1 MGNVSRLK
9 IAKPAV
15 GRTPVSARIEAATDG
30 VETADPRRRA
40 LERLRDLI
48 GTDRMTA
55 TGRLPAE
62 RFLAA
67 ELGVNRRSLRHAL
80 DILEGEGRITRHQGR
95 GTFVTDAR
103 RGTEGLVRELS
114 KLNNPV
120 DTLEARLAIEPAQA
134 RLAALRAT
142 RGDIDKLFDA
152 AEASRDAKDPAS
164 YEKADAA
171 FHRRVAAAARNP
183 LLIAIFEAV
192 LEIASEGSWRHG
204 RETAHC
210 INRQAEYAAVAPP
223 HRGRHRGAQS
233 DARRRGD
240 ARASERGPAATH
252 RARVSAPPG
261 GRIMR
266 RGVMRCP
273 HAASPDDLCPPL
285 HCDLVKVESPVE
297 IVSTVALGPAT

>member
-1 MGNVSRLK
+1 
-9 IAKPAV
+9 
-15 GRTPVSARIEAATDG
+15 
-30 VETADPRRRA
+30 
-40 LERLRDLI
+40 
-48 GTDRMTA
+48 MTA

-152 AEASRDAKDPAS
+152 PR
-164 YEKADAA
+164 
-171 FHRRVAAAARNP
+171 
-183 LLIAIFEAV
+183 
-192 LEIASEGSWRHG
+192 
-204 RETAHC
+204 
-210 INRQAEYAAVAPP
+210 
-223 HRGRHRGAQS
+223 
-233 DARRRGD
+233 
-240 ARASERGPAATH
+240 PAATRKIPLPMKRPMPPFTGGSRRR
-252 RARVSAPPG
+252 RA
-261 GRIMR
+261 I
-266 RGVMRCP
+266 RC
-273 HAASPDDLCPPL
+273 
-285 HCDLVKVESPVE
+285 
-297 IVSTVALGPAT
+297 

>member
-1 MGNVSRLK
+1 MRAHQSKEQQKKEHQMGNVSRLK
-9 IAKPAV
+9 IARPGI
-15 GRTPVSARIEAATDG
+15 GRTSVSAKIEAATAG

-48 GTDRMTA
+48 GTDRMSA
-55 TGRLPAE
+55 KGRLPAE

-210 INRQAEYAAVAPP
+210 INRQAEYAAA
-223 HRGRHRGAQS
+223 HRRIAAAIAERNPTLAEE
-233 DARRRGD
+233 AM
-240 ARASERGPAATH
+240 RAHLS
-252 RARVSAPPG
+252 
-261 GRIMR
+261 
-266 RGVMRCP
+266 GVQQQLIE
-273 HAASPDDLCPPL
+273 HAFPRLQ
-285 HCDLVKVESPVE
+285 VVE
-297 IVSTVALGPAT
+297 

>member
-1 MGNVSRLK
+1 MRAHQSKEQQKKEHQMGNVSRLK
-9 IAKPAV
+9 IARLGI
-15 GRTPVSARIEAATDG
+15 GRTSVSAKIEAATDG

-48 GTDRMTA
+48 GTDRMSA
-55 TGRLPAE
+55 KGRLPAE

-204 RETAHC
+204 RE
-210 INRQAEYAAVAPP
+210 PP
-223 HRGRHRGAQS
+223 I
-233 DARRRGD
+233 
-240 ARASERGPAATH
+240 ASIVRPN
-252 RARVSAPPG
+252 
-261 GRIMR
+261 MR
-266 RGVMRCP
+266 PRT
-273 HAASPDDLCPPL
+273 AASRPRSRSAIRR
-285 HCDLVKVESPVE
+285 SPKRRCAR
-297 IVSTVALGPAT
+297 I